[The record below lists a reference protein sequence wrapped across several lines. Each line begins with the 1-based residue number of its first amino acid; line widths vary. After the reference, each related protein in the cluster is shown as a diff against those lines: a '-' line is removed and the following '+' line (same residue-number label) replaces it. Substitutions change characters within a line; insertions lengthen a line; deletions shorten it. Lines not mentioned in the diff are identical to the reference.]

1 VVASPEGV
9 APAAPLPEGE
19 AMGVLEPVTPV
30 PADRQPATGDPV
42 NEVQGPPSDTERSA
56 PPAIISEIGR
66 HVSGLWL
73 VGGLRSWSVS
83 GSVAAKSSTPLLI
96 LNHFG
101 AGGEREL
108 APGLGAEV
116 FGAFEYG
123 PTGRGDFSGMIVR
136 GAGLYDVYK
145 HPGLLARIRLGALV
159 SYESFGVEKE
169 RFGGGNII
177 KFGPEAIANGTF
189 KIPQVPIDLDYKASL
204 RYFVYASGSFGV
216 RGRDRAIA
224 SVGGYELRGEL
235 YEKQAK
241 RALEMGGFLAV
252 ESNDYTLDRG
262 SISLTG
268 STLGVMARYRF

>member
-1 VVASPEGV
+1 
-9 APAAPLPEGE
+9 
-19 AMGVLEPVTPV
+19 
-30 PADRQPATGDPV
+30 
-42 NEVQGPPSDTERSA
+42 
-56 PPAIISEIGR
+56 
-66 HVSGLWL
+66 
-73 VGGLRSWSVS
+73 
-83 GSVAAKSSTPLLI
+83 
-96 LNHFG
+96 
-101 AGGEREL
+101 
-108 APGLGAEV
+108 
-116 FGAFEYG
+116 
-123 PTGRGDFSGMIVR
+123 MIVR